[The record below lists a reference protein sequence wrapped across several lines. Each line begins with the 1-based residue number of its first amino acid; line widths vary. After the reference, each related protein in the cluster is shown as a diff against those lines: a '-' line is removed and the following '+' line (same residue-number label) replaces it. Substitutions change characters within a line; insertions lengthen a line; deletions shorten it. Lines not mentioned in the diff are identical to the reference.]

1 MDEHSHDGQYPKDH
15 APQDAYQQWKQSL
28 DQAVVER
35 RNAARW
41 NTDKVWFMKY
51 SDFTV
56 TDAKMHGVSMF
67 VEQNPAKG
75 NYAKYNEDIKKMAW
89 WNAIN

>member
-1 MDEHSHDGQYPKDH
+1 
-15 APQDAYQQWKQSL
+15 
-28 DQAVVER
+28 
-35 RNAARW
+35 
-41 NTDKVWFMKY
+41 MKY

-67 VEQNPAKG
+67 VGQNPAKG

>member
-1 MDEHSHDGQYPKDH
+1 MIVIFI
-15 APQDAYQQWKQSL
+15 L
-28 DQAVVER
+28 
-35 RNAARW
+35 
-41 NTDKVWFMKY
+41 KY